1 MIFNQIF
8 DHIYVINLKKS
19 EDRRDHI
26 KNEFKR
32 VGIDKYDFFEATPHD
47 SEEVVNLIKSGLV
60 KLFPSCFRCGK
71 DRCDCEN
78 NFLTPFQLGNW
89 CSFIK
94 LFNDII
100 NNKYNFVL
108 ICEDDIVF
116 SHQYKRIIN
125 TLLSKNTFN
134 SYKINMNKPLL
145 IRMGTAFNPDNHN
158 SNANPIFLKNYSLC
172 NPCFAINKEMAIVY
186 LKYLKIID
194 YHSDVYF
201 HQKIPKNVKGIQF
214 FTMYP
219 YPIYELSFVKSKQKF
234 ESQVRPKN
242 AFRRMEYKEYLFL
255 SSNYLLHLYL
265 SKLIKKSK
273 LDIKVNSIGYN
284 GNIDY
289 YLLMDENEK
298 SRYYFKHKIL
308 LYDTDENNLKILNDY
323 KHLYIYKLFINKINQ
338 LYNLNLNYNNI
349 INKKEISNDNILE
362 NKSLNE
368 ETLENK
374 SLNEKALENKSLNEK
389 ALENKSLNEETLEN
403 KSLNEKAL
411 ENKSLNEET
420 LENKSLNEETLENKS
435 LNEETL
441 ENKMIDDINNFYI
454 NYKKLLEDVSTIKI
468 NINNREDINKL
479 TALLRVKT

>member
-19 EDRRDHI
+19 EDRREHI
-26 KNEFKR
+26 KKEFNR
-32 VGIDKYDFFEATPHD
+32 VGIVKYEFFEAIPHD
-47 SEEVVNLIKSGLV
+47 SEEVINLTKSGLV
-60 KLFPSCFRCGK
+60 KTFPSCFRCGK
-71 DRCDCEN
+71 NRCTCEN
-78 NFLTPFQLGNW
+78 NFLTPYQLGNW

-94 LFNDII
+94 LFNDIL

-116 SHQYKRIIN
+116 SHQYKRIIDK
-125 TLLSKNTFN
+125 LLSKNTFHN
-134 SYKINMNKPLL
+134 YKIDMNKPLL

-201 HQKIPKNVKGIQF
+201 HQKIPKNIKGIQF

-242 AFRRMEYKEYLFL
+242 GFRRIEYKDFLLL
-255 SSNYLLHLYL
+255 SSNFMLHIYLL
-265 SKLIKKSK
+265 KLIKKYN
-273 LDIKVNSIGYN
+273 LDIKVNTIGYN

-298 SRYYFKHKIL
+298 KRYYFKHIIL
-308 LYDTDENNLKILNDY
+308 LYDNDENNLKILNDY
-323 KHLYIYKLFINKINQ
+323 KDLPLYKLLLNKINQ
-338 LYNLNLNYNNI
+338 LYNINLIVNDTNIVNDTYIVNDTDIVNNTDIVNDTDIVNNTYI
-349 INKKEISNDNILE
+349 INDTDIVNDTDMNQSFSVEKELFSEGLTKE
-362 NKSLNE
+362 NTN
-368 ETLENK
+368 TLYE
-374 SLNEKALENKSLNEK
+374 
-389 ALENKSLNEETLEN
+389 
-403 KSLNEKAL
+403 
-411 ENKSLNEET
+411 
-420 LENKSLNEETLENKS
+420 
-435 LNEETL
+435 
-441 ENKMIDDINNFYI
+441 Y
-454 NYKKLLEDVSTIKI
+454 YKKLLAHTMKLSEKSDNKELFSEKTVIENKSNIMI
-468 NINNREDINKL
+468 NINNKDDILKL
-479 TALLRVKT
+479 NLLLKNI